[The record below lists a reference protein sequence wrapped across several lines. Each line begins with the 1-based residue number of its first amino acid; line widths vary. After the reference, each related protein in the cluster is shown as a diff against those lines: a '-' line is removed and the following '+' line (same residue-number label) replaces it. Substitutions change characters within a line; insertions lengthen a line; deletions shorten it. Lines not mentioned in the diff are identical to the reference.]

1 MSRSALLA
9 MTVALLCTATTRSQV
24 PAPGQQPT
32 FRSGTDLVSVDV
44 IVRVAGDAVGGLTAS
59 DFALRDNGVL
69 QRIESTEATAV
80 PVDVSLV
87 VDVSGGDPVW
97 SGNPRSPAD
106 IADRLRGIVL
116 KTTAVLRPQ
125 DRVRLLT
132 IDTYATEVLPM
143 ESRTAPAKVERV
155 ATAGLS
161 SLYDALAAAL
171 LRVSEPS
178 RRHLVIALT
187 KAEDTIS
194 TIDGQNLTDLARR
207 SDSVLHVVEGDSLIG
222 NTQCDL
228 AGASDLCTFPKRRFW
243 RPARRQD
250 HGLLATVAPL
260 TGGAYHGTNLAGLNR
275 DFVGTLE
282 NILGEFRHGYI
293 LRYTP
298 QNVAREGWHDITVTV
313 PARPGYA
320 IQARRGYSI
329 ETSPA
334 TTARPLAAPAPAR
347 SAASTATAATVESL
361 AEMFERGGAAAM
373 RERLRQITDIAKLL
387 EAARESDVL
396 WPANPRREAVFML
409 ELAAAGLRRNDAA
422 REEAAKLL
430 QQYDAFV
437 RHPFGAD
444 RFECTWYWGELA
456 ALEGAIRPALT
467 APFVARALLRCP
479 DEPRLV
485 LAHAVITDQQWPLGT
500 TAPWPG
506 QVELMRPTDAQ
517 INEVTRRYAAAEKFP
532 DTLVEARVRAAW
544 FSYRIGKSDDAL
556 RLLDGMEGAAT
567 DRQIVYLRQLVRGHA
582 LRALGRF
589 DEAVAAYRGG
599 LTLWPGAQSSRVAL
613 MTLLLSRDEREQTES
628 MAEDIQA
635 APDDQ
640 FDPWWMYW
648 QGDYRAYP
656 AIVARLLELAQ

>member
-1 MSRSALLA
+1 MRRYALLA
-9 MTVALLCTATTRSQV
+9 MTVALLCTATTRSEV
-24 PAPGQQPT
+24 PALGQQPT

-59 DFALRDNGVL
+59 DFALRDNGVP

-97 SGNPRSPAD
+97 WGNPRAPAD
-106 IADRLRGIVL
+106 IADRLRDIVQ
-116 KTTAVLRPQ
+116 KTTAILRPQ

-132 IDTYATEVLPM
+132 IDTVRDRGPAHGIAHGARKSRAGRERRALVALRCAGRRAVASVRARSPSSGDRAD
-143 ESRTAPAKVERV
+143 ESRGHDQVP
-155 ATAGLS
+155 
-161 SLYDALAAAL
+161 
-171 LRVSEPS
+171 
-178 RRHLVIALT
+178 
-187 KAEDTIS
+187 
-194 TIDGQNLTDLARR
+194 IDGQNLTDLARR

-260 TGGAYHGTNLAGLNR
+260 TGGAYHGTSLAGLNR

-282 NILGEFRHGYI
+282 NILGEFRHGYV

-334 TTARPLAAPAPAR
+334 NTGRPLAAPAPAR
-347 SAASTATAATVESL
+347 NAASTATATTVESL

-373 RERLRQITDIAKLL
+373 RERLRQITDMAKLL
-387 EAARESDVL
+387 EAARKSEVL

-430 QQYDAFV
+430 QHYDAFV
-437 RHPFGAD
+437 RHPLGAD
-444 RFECTWYWGELA
+444 RFECAWYWAELA
-456 ALEGAIRPALT
+456 ALEGAIQPAL
-467 APFVARALLRCP
+467 AVPFVARALLRCP

-506 QVELMRPTDAQ
+506 QVELTW
-517 INEVTRRYAAAEKFP
+517 TRRAN
-532 DTLVEARVRAAW
+532 
-544 FSYRIGKSDDAL
+544 
-556 RLLDGMEGAAT
+556 
-567 DRQIVYLRQLVRGHA
+567 QRGHA
-582 LRALGRF
+582 SLRCGGEISRYA
-589 DEAVAAYRGG
+589 RGG
-599 LTLWPGAQSSRVAL
+599 ARACRLVFVSHRQIGRRLAAARRDGGSGDKSPDCVFAPARSWPRAPRTGAIRRGRRGVPWRPDNRPGHSPLASR
-613 MTLLLSRDEREQTES
+613 S
-628 MAEDIQA
+628 
-635 APDDQ
+635 
-640 FDPWWMYW
+640 
-648 QGDYRAYP
+648 
-656 AIVARLLELAQ
+656 